1 MFRLYRQGKD
11 HFKLTMLKL
20 KHRLKMS
27 SLLLL
32 QMCPDDALV
41 EKVKGMNH
49 HELLALRVHLMEAL
63 NSSEYTIN
71 LDATNVSS
79 QVINKVLQNYF
90 CRL

>member
-1 MFRLYRQGKD
+1 
-11 HFKLTMLKL
+11 
-20 KHRLKMS
+20 
-27 SLLLL
+27 
-32 QMCPDDALV
+32 MCPDDALV

-79 QVINKVLQNYF
+79 QVINKVLQN
-90 CRL
+90 